1 MGMVM
6 LEVEVLMIVLL
17 VLNLAFFF
25 ISGFDINFMDDVG
38 QTILNWASAFGTYE
52 MVGVILLIFV

>member
-17 VLNLAFFF
+17 VLNLAFFLF
-25 ISGFDINFMDDVG
+25 QGLISISWMMLDKP
-38 QTILNWASAFGTYE
+38 S
-52 MVGVILLIFV
+52 